1 MVPRILLCMVLA
13 LVAATTI
20 YWYLLAASVLKEV
33 SPLQPGRYSSQEKTS
48 VGDAR

>member
-1 MVPRILLCMVLA
+1 MVPGILLCMVLA

-33 SPLQPGRYSSQEKTS
+33 SPTPNRQVQQSGENINW
-48 VGDAR
+48 